1 MTAASPYSG
10 PEPDPL
16 LQKSAEL
23 LGWDLIRQT
32 LAGLVHA
39 ASTSARCLALRPEP
53 DFEAAQR
60 ALRKTKEMAAL
71 HALGQA
77 LPFSSF
83 EDILPILEEIE
94 IQGIIEPA
102 EGMRCLRLLRLAKSI
117 KDFFAEQSGS
127 PLLKEDAAK
136 LDSLPPLRRELDRCI
151 DDAGEIKE
159 NATPEL
165 RQAVRAVRAA
175 KEKLDGAVA
184 NLLANSTFKESVQ
197 DSYATE
203 REGRLVLPIKA
214 EYKSRVDG
222 IVHDTSGSGATLYM
236 EPARLVPLN
245 NQLKI
250 SRIKVE
256 QEKLNILR
264 ALARSLADQKEPL
277 RTNQEALATLDLV
290 HAKSRLAQTMQAHPC
305 PLNREGRVQ
314 LKQARNPELV
324 LNRQAVTP
332 NDLCW
337 EEARRVVVISGPNTG
352 GKTVTLK
359 TLGLM
364 ALMARAG
371 LFLPAAEGS
380 EIGFFPQVYADI
392 GDEQSISQSLS
403 TYSAHLGKIIRILR
417 QAAPGALI
425 LLDELGIATDPVQGA
440 ALAEAILMEL
450 KRKGATTLVSTHFL
464 SLKILAQTQEGFL
477 NASAQFD
484 PDTLQPTYKLVFG
497 APGGSATLETA
508 ERLGLPLEIV
518 RKSREI
524 CREKDSGAEKLLQT
538 LHQQKLE
545 LERERETLAHQ
556 ARETE
561 ELMEE
566 RRAITQRLRVEEQL
580 FQKSKAKRLQ
590 GTLKDAKTKIQK
602 IMQEIKKTGGVGK
615 IRELEKQIH
624 TLGRV
629 PPAAVML
636 DLEGWDVAP
645 DRLKK
650 GDAVMLD
657 TYGAIGELLDNPQG
671 KDKVRVKLGN
681 LETMIDPQRLRGYSK
696 EAPAKPEA
704 RPKANRVDVAVES
717 SAGSEPK
724 YCCDLRGL
732 RAEEAEKVLETFID
746 HALIN
751 RMSQIKIIH
760 GHGTGVIKKRVRD
773 YLESG
778 GIGERVS
785 PGSREEGGD
794 GVTIVDF

>member
-1 MTAASPYSG
+1 MTAAPPYS
-10 PEPDPL
+10 DSAPL

-23 LGWDLIRQT
+23 LGWGLIRHA
-32 LAGLVHA
+32 LADLA
-39 ASTSARCLALRPEP
+39 YAEPTRARCLALRPEP
-53 DFEAAQR
+53 DFETAQK
-60 ALRKTKEMAAL
+60 ALRKTGEMAAL
-71 HALGQA
+71 SESGEA

-94 IQGIIEPA
+94 TQGIIEPA
-102 EGMRCLRLLRLAKSI
+102 QGMRCLKLLRLTKSI
-117 KDFFAEQSGS
+117 KEFFAERSGS

-136 LDSLPPLRRELDRCI
+136 LDPLPPLRRELDRCI
-151 DDAGEIKE
+151 DDEGEIKE

-175 KEKLDGAVA
+175 KEKLDRAVA
-184 NLLANSTFKESVQ
+184 NLLASSALKESVQ

-222 IVHDTSGSGATLYM
+222 IVHDTSGSGATLYI

-264 ALARSLADQKEPL
+264 ALARSLADQQEPL
-277 RTNQEALATLDLV
+277 RTNQEVLAALDLV

-324 LNRQAVTP
+324 LNRQEVTP

-337 EEARRVVVISGPNTG
+337 EKERRIIVISGPNTG

-380 EIGFFPQVYADI
+380 EIGFFSQVYADI
-392 GDEQSISQSLS
+392 GDEQSIRQSLS
-403 TYSAHLGKIIRILR
+403 TYSAHLGKIVSILR
-417 QAAPGALI
+417 QAAPGSLI

-450 KRKGATTLVSTHFL
+450 KRKGVTTLVSTHFL

-484 PDTLQPTYKLVFG
+484 LDTLKPTYKLVFG

-524 CREKDSGAEKLLQT
+524 CREKDIGAEKLLQT
-538 LHQQKLE
+538 LHRQKLE
-545 LERERETLAHQ
+545 LEREKEILANQ
-556 ARETE
+556 AREAE
-561 ELMEE
+561 KLMEE

-590 GTLKDAKTKIQK
+590 GALKDAKTKIQK
-602 IMQEIKKTGGVGK
+602 IMQEIKKTGDVGK
-615 IRELEKQIH
+615 IRKLEKQIYSIA
-624 TLGRV
+624 RV
-629 PPAAVML
+629 PPAAVAL
-636 DLEGWDVAP
+636 DLEGWDVP
-645 DRLKK
+645 SNRLKK
-650 GDAVMLD
+650 GDAVMLE
-657 TYGAIGELLDNPQG
+657 TYGAIGELLDSPRG

-681 LETMIDPQRLRGYSK
+681 LETAVDPKRLRGYSK
-696 EAPAKPEA
+696 APAKPEA
-704 RPKANRVDVAVES
+704 RPKAVKVDIAVES
-717 SAGSEPK
+717 SAGSGSK
-724 YCCDLRGL
+724 YSCDLRGL
-732 RAEEAEKVLETFID
+732 RAEEAEKALETFID
-746 HALIN
+746 HALVN
-751 RMSQIKIIH
+751 RMSRIKIIH
-760 GHGTGVIKKRVRD
+760 GHGTGVIKKLVRD

-778 GIGERVS
+778 GIGEKIS

-794 GVTIVDF
+794 GVTIVEF